1 MELSKRLKTIA
12 DMVTPGN
19 RTADVGCDH
28 GFVSIYLYREKIAPR
43 VYAMDVR
50 TGPLARAKEHIE
62 SYGLSEYIETRLSDG
77 LAALFPGEAE
87 TIICAGMGG
96 RLIAKIL
103 LEGYEKVRAARELI
117 LEPQSEIRFF
127 REFLRTHGLIIIQE
141 DMIKEDGKFYPV
153 IKAVPCMVPDENDRM
168 GDKSVEKMADGA
180 KKVTQGKAE
189 IPQRLADAFG
199 PCLLAVQHPVLR
211 EYLEVLK
218 ARNRDILSSLEEQTA
233 KDAAVPERIV
243 RRKRELLEELADIEQ
258 GLLLCGVAQR

>member
-77 LAALFPGEAE
+77 LTALAPGEAE

-96 RLIAKIL
+96 RLMAKIL
-103 LEGYEKVRAARELI
+103 LEGDEKVRAAKELI

-127 REFLRTHGLIIIQE
+127 REFLRTHGLLIIQE
-141 DMIKEDGKFYPV
+141 DLIKEDGKFYPV
-153 IKAVPCMVPDENDRM
+153 IKAVPHPVSEGNDQT
-168 GDKSVEKMADGA
+168 GDKSVEKRGA
-180 KKVTQGKAE
+180 GPEE

-199 PCLLAVQHPVLR
+199 PCLLAKKHPVLR
-211 EYLEVLK
+211 EYLEILK
-218 ARNRDILSSLEEQTA
+218 ARNQSILAGLEAQAA
-233 KDAAVPERIV
+233 KDVAAPEKTV
-243 RRKRELLEELADIEQ
+243 RRKRELWEELADIEQ
-258 GLLLCGVAQR
+258 GLLLCGAAQR